1 MKGCLS
7 NLRYLLLVLLMG
19 PAVCFAAES
28 GEADCLKVL
37 AGAKSVQ
44 TEILNQATR
53 STIFA
58 AYKQAL
64 KLRLDP
70 MGKELDDLMKNGS
83 PAGRI
88 YACFIAWEL
97 DYPAGL
103 ARFEKLRKDDSKV
116 LYRGGCTIEE
126 TTVSKIA
133 SEFVAQHHYKDFPT
147 SIFCKLPMKIDPE
160 KDKPYLKTL
169 REAKL
174 LSTGIA
180 GEGGGQ
186 PAEFGAY
193 LEAARKGAGIKGSL
207 EEIVRKGS
215 PAGKIYAAALVY
227 AIDHD
232 RGMALLQELEKC
244 GDNLTFQSGCKV
256 SHDTVANAARS
267 LRTTGNYLGFTLGAK

>member
-1 MKGCLS
+1 MKHRFFRLVF
-7 NLRYLLLVLLMG
+7 LMLLLLMG
-19 PAVCFAAES
+19 PELCSAAES

-37 AGAKSVQ
+37 AGAKSIQ

-83 PAGRI
+83 PAGRV

-103 ARFEKLRKDDSKV
+103 ARFEKLRKDDSRV

-133 SEFVAQHHYKDFPT
+133 TEFLAQRHYKDFPT
-147 SIFCKLPMKIDPE
+147 SIFCKLPMKINPE

-180 GEGGGQ
+180 GEGGEQ
-186 PAEFGAY
+186 PAEFSAY
-193 LEAARKGAGIKGSL
+193 LEAARKGAGIKGAL

-232 RGMALLQELEKC
+232 RGMVLLEELEKC
-244 GDNLTFQSGCKV
+244 GESLTFQSGCKV